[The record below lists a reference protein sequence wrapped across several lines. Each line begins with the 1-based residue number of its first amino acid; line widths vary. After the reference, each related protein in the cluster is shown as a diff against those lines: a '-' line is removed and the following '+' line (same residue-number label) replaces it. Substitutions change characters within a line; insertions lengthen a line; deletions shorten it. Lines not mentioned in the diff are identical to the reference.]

1 MSHQQ
6 NELYAFDGLP
16 LNPVEPGTS
25 LLVTGPVLSG
35 AREMGLRLLCSSDAD
50 GGTVLVATDSDATT
64 ILEDFERHGGIL
76 DRDRVRVI
84 DCAQESGELPEDSV
98 SAVNTPADLT
108 GIGIEYSGQYESTY
122 ASGYTR
128 VRTGIITLTP
138 LLVYSDDVRAVYR
151 FLNTITGR
159 IGTADGLGVCVLD
172 PDAHGEQVVES
183 VAQFFDGRVDVRA
196 DREDFELR
204 VTGLRDQLTDWTP
217 LSAGT

>member
-1 MSHQQ
+1 MPKRQD
-6 NELYAFDGLP
+6 ELYAFDGLP

-64 ILEDFERHGGIL
+64 ILEDFGRHGGVL

-84 DCAQESGELPEDSV
+84 DCAQESSELPEDSV

-204 VTGLRDQLTDWTP
+204 VTGLRDQSTDWTP
-217 LSAGT
+217 VSAGT

>member
-1 MSHQQ
+1 MSQRRDDR
-6 NELYAFDGLP
+6 YTFDGLP

-35 AREMGLRLLCSSDAD
+35 AREMGLRLLCSPDTND
-50 GGTVLVATDSDATT
+50 GTVLVATDSDATT
-64 ILEDFERHGGIL
+64 ILADFERHGGAL
-76 DRDRVRVI
+76 DRERVRVI
-84 DCAQESGELPEDSV
+84 DCVQESSDLPEDSV

-138 LLVYSDDVRAVYR
+138 LLVYCDDVRAVYR

-159 IGTADGLGVCVLD
+159 IGTANGLGVCVLD
-172 PDAHGEQVVES
+172 PNAHEEQVVES
-183 VAQFFDGRVDVRA
+183 VARFFDGRVDVRA
-196 DREDFELR
+196 DQGDLDLR
-204 VTGLRDQLTDWTP
+204 VAGLRDQPTNWTP
-217 LSAGT
+217 VGT

>member
-1 MSHQQ
+1 MSQRRD
-6 NELYAFDGLP
+6 EPYTFDGLP

-64 ILEDFERHGGIL
+64 ILEDFGRHGGVL

-84 DCAQESGELPEDSV
+84 DCAQESSELPEDSV

-172 PDAHGEQVVES
+172 PDAHEEQVVES

-204 VTGLRDQLTDWTP
+204 VTGLRDQSTDWTP
-217 LSAGT
+217 VSAGT

>member
-1 MSHQQ
+1 MSQRQ
-6 NELYAFDGLP
+6 DEPYAFDGLP

-204 VTGLRDQLTDWTP
+204 VTGLRDQSTDWTP